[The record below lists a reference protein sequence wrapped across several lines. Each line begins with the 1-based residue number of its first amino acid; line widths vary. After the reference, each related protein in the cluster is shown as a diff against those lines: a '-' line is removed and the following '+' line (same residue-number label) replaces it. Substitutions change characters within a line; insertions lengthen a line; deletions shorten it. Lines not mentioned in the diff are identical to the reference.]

1 MRPCG
6 RRWPRPPPPVRRQ
19 QLALATPVIALTVNA
34 IKGERNKCLKAGMN
48 DFLTKPFQEAS
59 LVKLVHDWVVGPLS
73 NTPGLRG
80 KALREGWKG

>member
-6 RRWPRPPPPVRRQ
+6 RRWSRLPPPVRRQ
-19 QLALATPVIALTVNA
+19 LLALATPVIALTANA
-34 IKGERNKCLKAGMN
+34 IKGERNKCSEVGMN

-73 NTPGLRG
+73 NTPGPRG
-80 KALREGWKG
+80 RALREGWTG